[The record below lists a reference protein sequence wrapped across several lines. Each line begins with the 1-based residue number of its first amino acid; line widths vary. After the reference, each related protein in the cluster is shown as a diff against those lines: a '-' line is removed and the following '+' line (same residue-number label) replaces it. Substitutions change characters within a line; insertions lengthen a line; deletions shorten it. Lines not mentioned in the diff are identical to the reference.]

1 MCIRDRFNNALL
13 ESGASFPVLEENKYA
28 PLGNDENITIS
39 EIDEI
44 CQKISPQA
52 YTFDPVSAQQ
62 KFAIYCSKTPLPQEI
77 SGSIERIII
86 LKINLSESGV
96 AIKMEELSESG
107 NEIVSEYIVKR
118 DPRINMG
125 RFHEI
130 TKHLG
135 LSRIMIISSILEII
149 SEHYPSEF
157 WYDENLMVSK
167 IAAKILGYPDDRIR
181 FIE

>member
-1 MCIRDRFNNALL
+1 
-13 ESGASFPVLEENKYA
+13 
-28 PLGNDENITIS
+28 
-39 EIDEI
+39 
-44 CQKISPQA
+44 
-52 YTFDPVSAQQ
+52 
-62 KFAIYCSKTPLPQEI
+62 
-77 SGSIERIII
+77 
-86 LKINLSESGV
+86 
-96 AIKMEELSESG
+96 MEELSESG

-130 TKHLG
+130 TKQLG

-149 SEHYPSEF
+149 SEYYPSEF
-157 WYDENLMVSK
+157 WYDGNLMVSK